1 MTRKP
6 RSPGPLPA
14 VTADHLAKMNE
25 RLIAQVNNLSLEM
38 EERMTSGEHLTEA
51 LTDLDWANR
60 IDRDY
65 LWIRTSGANAPQFR
79 YMTKETIDMYAD
91 IANFMYVYN
100 PLVKRVVDV
109 KSQFTFAL
117 DYSITSD
124 TLKVDEI
131 RNDPLNDQA
140 FFGHQ
145 PIGEIDGE
153 LQRSGNVF
161 FAIWKDKKQV
171 RAWNN
176 YEVRDIVYDPEDST
190 RPVFYLR
197 SWLDDQGKEQ
207 RKAYPSVFAQPADI
221 GDSKTQL
228 SAGGSTY
235 EIDRKVVVYHMAAKK
250 GIKQKFALSELVA
263 VCRWAKPHEKFLEDF
278 AAIVSAYRKYSHM
291 MTTKGTASQA
301 SAIAGQFQGDTT
313 QMGTPLQSHPV
324 GSIVVAQ
331 EGNELRT
338 IDAGSGKIIGI
349 DGARSFLLMVSASSG
364 VPETYLTMDPSTGN
378 LATAKEISPIFVMMI
393 QERQTAWKNALTVI
407 FRSMLESDDFEVS
420 FPPIR
425 DNINAYI
432 QNVNNIATLG
442 SAGRWAG
449 TMTAKDYIKAA
460 YEALEWK
467 LPDDATLNALVASLD
482 EMTGVPPFGVMGGAS
497 PPFGDGTDQGLN
509 EIAKA
514 AQELKEAIRQ
524 KPAA

>member
-1 MTRKP
+1 VTRRFRNAAAVPLFRP
-6 RSPGPLPA
+6 R
-14 VTADHLAKMNE
+14 
-25 RLIAQVNNLSLEM
+25 
-38 EERMTSGEHLTEA
+38 
-51 LTDLDWANR
+51 
-60 IDRDY
+60 
-65 LWIRTSGANAPQFR
+65 
-79 YMTKETIDMYAD
+79 
-91 IANFMYVYN
+91 
-100 PLVKRVVDV
+100 
-109 KSQFTFAL
+109 
-117 DYSITSD
+117 
-124 TLKVDEI
+124 
-131 RNDPLNDQA
+131 
-140 FFGHQ
+140 
-145 PIGEIDGE
+145 
-153 LQRSGNVF
+153 
-161 FAIWKDKKQV
+161 
-171 RAWNN
+171 
-176 YEVRDIVYDPEDST
+176 
-190 RPVFYLR
+190 
-197 SWLDDQGKEQ
+197 
-207 RKAYPSVFAQPADI
+207 
-221 GDSKTQL
+221 
-228 SAGGSTY
+228 
-235 EIDRKVVVYHMAAKK
+235 
-250 GIKQKFALSELVA
+250 
-263 VCRWAKPHEKFLEDF
+263 
-278 AAIVSAYRKYSHM
+278 
-291 MTTKGTASQA
+291 
-301 SAIAGQFQGDTT
+301 
-313 QMGTPLQSHPV
+313 
-324 GSIVVAQ
+324 
-331 EGNELRT
+331 
-338 IDAGSGKIIGI
+338 DAGSGKIIGI

-442 SAGRWAG
+442 HAGRWAG